1 EAWRQTLQDTYDWL
15 TARGIAYL
23 FVVPPDKHQVYPEEM
38 PDSIRRNGH
47 SRIDQLVHHLA
58 AHTTVPVLDLR
69 PALHEAKMQ
78 ERVYHMT
85 DTHWNDRG
93 AYVGYARIMS
103 ALARDVPA
111 LAPVPRT
118 MFEARAVRTDGL

>member
-1 EAWRQTLQDTYDWL
+1 RLKMLDVSPSPAVIEGRDGWFFYAEDGAMEDYAATVPFTSAELEAWRQTLQDTYDWL

-78 ERVYHMT
+78 ERVYHM
-85 DTHWNDRG
+85 
-93 AYVGYARIMS
+93 
-103 ALARDVPA
+103 
-111 LAPVPRT
+111 
-118 MFEARAVRTDGL
+118 